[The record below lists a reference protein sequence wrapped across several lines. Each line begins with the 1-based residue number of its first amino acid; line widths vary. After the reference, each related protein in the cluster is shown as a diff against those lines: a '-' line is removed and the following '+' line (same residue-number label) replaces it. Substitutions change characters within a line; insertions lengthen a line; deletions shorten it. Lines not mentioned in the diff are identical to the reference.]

1 MRSSR
6 SAESARRPWPVDGA
20 GGASICACADSV
32 AVSRMTIANR
42 APVRSVSGLVSAAW
56 KEVAVLS
63 LTSPADQSMT
73 APPVMLISLAVIVR
87 AQSDAANV
95 AALATSS

>member
-1 MRSSR
+1 LSQT
-6 SAESARRPWPVDGA
+6 P
-20 GGASICACADSV
+20 
-32 AVSRMTIANR
+32 IANR

-56 KEVAVLS
+56 TRAVVVLS

>member
-1 MRSSR
+1 
-6 SAESARRPWPVDGA
+6 
-20 GGASICACADSV
+20 
-32 AVSRMTIANR
+32 MTIANR
-42 APVRSVSGLVSAAW
+42 APVRSVSGLVVSAAW

>member
-1 MRSSR
+1 M
-6 SAESARRPWPVDGA
+6 P
-20 GGASICACADSV
+20 
-32 AVSRMTIANR
+32 IANR

-56 KEVAVLS
+56 KRAVVVLS